1 MIRSILILF
10 LVISSLSGSAQND
23 SIKKFLIEG
32 EFRPRFEFRDGYRQL
47 PTSDDLP
54 AYFISS
60 RARLNFSYEK
70 KRAAFHASIQDVRI
84 WGQDGKEPSGGL
96 GVFEAYARF
105 KMGQQWWIKLGR
117 QGVELDNGRLFA
129 RANWNQFSR
138 AHDGIRLNH
147 KTAKVRQSILLFYN
161 QNNAALFGTDYSVN
175 YYKYLAVH
183 YFTYEPTEN
192 WTFKTLNTWDGY
204 QADGTTNTVYVRGT
218 SGGRITY
225 EKPKKWTITTA
236 AYYQY
241 GQVKSGQYVSAFY
254 FQPEI
259 SGQFKKLKI
268 RLGMEYSSGS
278 NNTVIANQSRT
289 FSTLYGVA
297 FRFMGHLDYFT
308 NLPNHT
314 NQAGLINPYLFFDYR
329 FTKKWR
335 VKLDFHAFM
344 SENKVVDTEG
354 LVAAPYLG
362 TEVDLTLNYAVNKET
377 RLDFGFSAMQATSS
391 MEILKGG
398 NSNIIPVF
406 SYLMLTWKPTFFD
419 ASKNKTAH

>member
-54 AYFISS
+54 AYFISG
-60 RARLNFSYEK
+60 RTRLNFSYEK
-70 KRAAFHASIQDVRI
+70 KRAAFHTSIQDVRI
-84 WGQDGKEPSGGL
+84 WGQDGKNPSGGL

-138 AHDGIRLNH
+138 THDGIRLNH
-147 KTAKVRQSILLFYN
+147 QTAKVRQSILLFYN
-161 QNNAALFGTDYSVN
+161 QNKASLFGTDYPLN
-175 YYKYLAVH
+175 HYKYLAVH
-183 YFTYEPTEN
+183 HFTYEPTEN
-192 WTFKTLNTWDGY
+192 WTFKTLNSWDGY

-225 EKPKKWTITTA
+225 EKPKKWAITTA

-241 GQVKSGQYVSAFY
+241 GQLKSGLSVSAFY
-254 FQPEI
+254 LQPEI
-259 SGQFKKLKI
+259 SAQFKKLKI
-268 RLGMEYSSGS
+268 RLGMEYSSGAD
-278 NNTVIANQSRT
+278 NTTISNQSRT

-314 NQAGLINPYLFFDYR
+314 NQAGLINPYLLFDYR

-335 VKLDFHAFM
+335 AKLDFHAFM
-344 SENKVVDTEG
+344 SESKMVDAEG
-354 LVAAPYLG
+354 IIAAPYLG
-362 TEVDLTLNYAVNKET
+362 TEVDLTLNYAINKET
-377 RLDFGFSAMQATSS
+377 RVDFGFSAMQATSS

-419 ASKNKTAH
+419 TSENTAPR